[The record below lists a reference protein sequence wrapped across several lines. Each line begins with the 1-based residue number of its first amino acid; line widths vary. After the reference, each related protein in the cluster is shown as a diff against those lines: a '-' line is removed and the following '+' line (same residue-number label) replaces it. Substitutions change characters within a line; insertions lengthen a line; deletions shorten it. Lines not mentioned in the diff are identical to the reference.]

1 MAKEIKNLNIRT
13 ISCEEAKQSIAKYEF
28 VIAHMISEL
37 QYGRTEEAQINW
49 NELLELR
56 AFSDREELR
65 VYHGNS
71 GLTAQ
76 ICTET
81 AEKPDNTIVLTY
93 NMKNGKKLKVKE
105 YMEQDEDG
113 QAVVG
118 YTRPLAMV

>member
-13 ISCEEAKQSIAKYEF
+13 ITCEEAKQSIAKYEF

-37 QYGRTEEAQINW
+37 QYGKTEEAQINW

-56 AFSDREELR
+56 AFSDKEELR
-65 VYHGNS
+65 VYHGNM

-81 AEKPDNTIVLTY
+81 VEKPDNTIVLTY

-118 YTRPLAMV
+118 YTRPFAMV